1 MVKKAFAGLVVL
13 SMLGAVALAGC
24 SSDKKSSD
32 SSPAATA
39 AATATTA
46 ATAAATAK
54 AEKVTI
60 NFMHLWPAGSSK
72 QQNVIVNKIIDDY
85 TKANPNV
92 TVKQEILENEQ
103 YKSKLKVLS
112 ASNQLP
118 DVGMTW
124 AAGFLEP
131 YVKGNL
137 FASLDDELQN
147 KLKDKFVSGTTE
159 AYAIGGKTYAFPLE
173 LNITP
178 VYYNK
183 AIFTKYGLKPPATF
197 EEFQNIIQTL
207 TKNNVAP
214 IALGNKD
221 RWTGSLW
228 YMYMANRIGGTDP
241 LKKAVARTASFE
253 DPSLIQAA
261 KQIQQ
266 LVDMN
271 AFNKGF
277 NGLSN
282 DEGKSEFMN
291 EKAAMYMMGT
301 WELPN
306 YTTNTDVPQAFRDNI
321 GFFKF
326 PTISGG
332 KGDVN
337 SWVGGPGVGLFVAE
351 NSKVKA
357 EAKKFVEY
365 FVEQWGKVSVTD
377 AGVIPATKVDTS
389 AVKLPQL
396 YIDLLKELNNAS
408 SITLFAD
415 VQMKPSAAEVHL
427 NMIQAIFGKA
437 ITPEEFAKKH
447 EEALTKAASE

>member
-1 MVKKAFAGLVVL
+1 MVKKAFTGLLALSVL
-13 SMLGAVALAGC
+13 
-24 SSDKKSSD
+24 
-32 SSPAATA
+32 AATA
-39 AATATTA
+39 LSGCGSDKDGTGGSAASA
-46 ATAAATAK
+46 APSGEK
-54 AEKVTI
+54 AEQVTV

-72 QQNVIVNKIIDDY
+72 QQNVIVNRIIDDY

-92 TVKQEILENEQ
+92 TIKQEILENEQ

-137 FASLDDELQN
+137 FASLDDVLQN

-183 AIFTKYGLKPPATF
+183 AIFAQYGLQAPNTYD
-197 EEFQNIIQTL
+197 EFLHVVKTL
-207 TKNNVAP
+207 TQNGMAP

-228 YMYMANRIGGTDP
+228 YMYLANRLGGTDP
-241 LKKAVARTASFE
+241 LKNAVARTASFE
-253 DPSLIQAA
+253 EPSLVQAA
-261 KQIQQ
+261 QEIQQ
-266 LVDMN
+266 LVDLN

-306 YTTNTDVPQAFRDNI
+306 FTTNPDVDQAFKDSI

-326 PTISGG
+326 PAVSGG

-351 NSKVKA
+351 NSRVKE

-365 FVEQWGKVSVTD
+365 FVEQWGLVSVTD
-377 AGVIPATKVDTS
+377 AGVIPATKVDT
-389 AVKLPQL
+389 AKVELPEL
-396 YIDLLKELNNAS
+396 YIDLLNELGNAS

-415 VQMKPSAAEVHL
+415 VQMEPSAAEVHL

-437 ITPEEFAKKH
+437 VSPEEFAGKH
-447 EEALTKAASE
+447 EEALAKAESE